1 MNNHITTA
9 KYGPWALITG
19 GTSGIG
25 RALAEQLA
33 EKGLNLVLVARR
45 QQLLDKISAKIAD
58 KYQVEVR
65 GLKADLSDVASV
77 EYVKEATEK
86 LEIGLFIPNA
96 GVENHGEFVNGDMN
110 KEMRLVQLNSVTPM
124 QLAHH
129 FGSKMKERGK
139 GGIMFLATT
148 IGYGG
153 TPFFSHYAASK
164 AYILA
169 LGEGLHYEL
178 KKYGVDVTVLSP
190 GGTDTPMIENFGFDM
205 KNLPMPMMTP
215 EETATAGLK
224 ALGSKPSVIPGFQ
237 NNMMAFM
244 SKHIMTRKANVSMAG
259 KMMEKLMSPEKE
271 QEQLERQEPQL
282 ETIEV

>member
-1 MNNHITTA
+1 MNSHITAA

-25 RALAEQLA
+25 KAFAEQLA

-45 QQLLDKISAKIAD
+45 QQLLDKISKEISE
-58 KYQVEVR
+58 KHSVEVL
-65 GLKADLSDVASV
+65 GLKADLSDPASI
-77 EYVKEATEK
+77 EFVKEATEK

-96 GVENHGEFVNGDMN
+96 AVENHGEFVDGNMAR
-110 KEMRLVQLNSVTPM
+110 EMQLVQLNSVTPM

-129 FGSKMKERGK
+129 YGNKMKSRGK
-139 GGIMFLATT
+139 GGIIFLATT

-164 AYILA
+164 AYVLS

-190 GGTDTPMIENFGFDM
+190 GGTDTPMAENIGMDM
-205 KNLPMPMMTP
+205 KNSPMPMMTP
-215 EETATAGLK
+215 EDTARVGLK
-224 ALGSKPSVIPGFQ
+224 ALGSRPSVIPGVQ
-237 NNMMAFM
+237 NNMMAFLG
-244 SKHIMTRKANVSMAG
+244 KHIMTRKANVAMFG
-259 KMMEKLMSPEKE
+259 KMMEKMLYKE
-271 QEQLERQEPQL
+271 ESDQPLLDPTEALK
-282 ETIEV
+282 